1 MHWSFCQKKMQKL
14 SMRILLAHHS
24 CSKWQKIA
32 PYICSCTW
40 LGPSN
45 REAMNNSHMHQE
57 SSLLCNQNLTLIEY
71 WFHGIQLQW
80 SCRCRL
86 FRICNSV
93 VACSSM
99 LYRTAGSKRREREK
113 LKKSLLSFR
122 NTKLPDTLKKI
133 TPFFPSNLGLL
144 WIIPSK
150 FLKHLSHPNLRFFSI
165 FGSWCRCGAN
175 HTSRQVS
182 MALHPGAICI
192 YIYSQSPF
200 QLW

>member
-122 NTKLPDTLKKI
+122 NTKLPDTLKKSHL
-133 TPFFPSNLGLL
+133 FFPQIWGFYGLFP
-144 WIIPSK
+144 PS
-150 FLKHLSHPNLRFFSI
+150 FWSI
-165 FGSWCRCGAN
+165 WATPTWDS
-175 HTSRQVS
+175 
-182 MALHPGAICI
+182 
-192 YIYSQSPF
+192 SQSLAPGVDVGWITRLARSQWPSILVQYVF
-200 QLW
+200 I